1 LDFAVLV
8 FCRREVELMAEY
20 LSATLK
26 RAHRVSQDYG
36 LLRRPAQAVG
46 HEQEAFGYQ
55 MVKVHLGIAGTE
67 L

>member
-1 LDFAVLV
+1 
-8 FCRREVELMAEY
+8 MAEY

-26 RAHRVSQDYG
+26 RAHRVSQDYE
-36 LLRRPAQAVG
+36 LLRRPAQAIG